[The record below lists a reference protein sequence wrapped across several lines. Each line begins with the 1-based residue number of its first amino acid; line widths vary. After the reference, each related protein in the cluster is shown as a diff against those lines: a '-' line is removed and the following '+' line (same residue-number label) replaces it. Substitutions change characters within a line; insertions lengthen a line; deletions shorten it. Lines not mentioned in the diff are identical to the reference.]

1 MSNYISYENLLKE
14 RTNFKKSGSKNGSE
28 FNYFDTPGLKYFK
41 IFFYFSN
48 GDSTGNQ
55 SIDSS
60 NGLLSPTWIIDGVDD
75 KSYYMYNSA
84 WSYLKMNDEDD
95 RADLLKDFV
104 NLLSNIS
111 SESPWYFSEI
121 FGLDAAMDR
130 KAINAENFTIEQ
142 TRPKITIKCLPDAVD
157 DRIGTLLDLYRSVV
171 WDWTTKR
178 EVVPSNLRKFDMGL
192 FIFETPNVP
201 FHRLKEQDN
210 IDTKTKYASIGEK
223 VSGYATSYK
232 YIEFHNC
239 EIDYNSSK
247 TLYASLNN
255 KDGMSIEH
263 NIEIFFDDCY
273 ETRYNEFLLKEMGDL
288 IKTTAEQRCMD
299 NKTANELAKKIEYYK
314 STDQTKNLEIL
325 DAENPDRF
333 KKNRNTKKIPKKN
346 NFIENA
352 VNQLVGLGENFVDG
366 MIKKVVLGNLY
377 TFSLSKLTDQVKGLI
392 QGDIISSA
400 RHMDSYIRGSI
411 NKNRN
416 KNTKITTSNIFPQK
430 SITPTVK
437 YIGKLYQG
445 DTIANNI

>member
-48 GDSTGNQ
+48 GDSAGDQ
-55 SIDSS
+55 SINAS
-60 NGLLSPTWIIDGVDD
+60 NGLLSPTWIINGVND

-121 FGLDAAMDR
+121 SGLDAAMDR

-157 DRIGTLLDLYRSVV
+157 DRIGTLLDLYRSIV

-201 FHRLKEQDN
+201 FHKLKKQGLSLGLGLMDEYE
-210 IDTKTKYASIGEK
+210 YASVGEK

-288 IKTTAEQRCMD
+288 IKTTAEQRCGCVVDD
-299 NKTANELAKKIEYYK
+299 NVDNVNNVHVVELGKRVNFFEN
-314 STDQTKNLEIL
+314 QGFLLE
-325 DAENPDRF
+325 
-333 KKNRNTKKIPKKN
+333 
-346 NFIENA
+346 A
-352 VNQLVGLGENFVDG
+352 VDQLVTTGTHALGGL
-366 MIKKVVLGNLY
+366 IKKAVLGNLY
-377 TFSLSKLTDQVKGLI
+377 TFSLTKLSDQVKGLI

-437 YIGKLYQG
+437 YIGKIYQG

>member
-1 MSNYISYENLLKE
+1 MSNYISYDNLLKE
-14 RTNFKKSGSKNGSE
+14 RNNFKKAGSKSGSE

-48 GDSTGNQ
+48 GDVSGNQ
-55 SIDSS
+55 SVDSS
-60 NGLLSPTWIIDGVDD
+60 NGLLSPTWMIDGVDD

-121 FGLDAAMDR
+121 SGLDAAMDR

-142 TRPKITIKCLPDAVD
+142 TRPKITIKCLPDAID

-171 WDWTTKR
+171 WDWTSKR
-178 EVVPSNLRKFDMGL
+178 EIVPSNLRKFDMGL

-201 FHRLKEQDN
+201 FHKLKKPGLSLGLGLMDEYE
-210 IDTKTKYASIGEK
+210 YASVGEN

-288 IKTTAEQRCMD
+288 IKNSTQQRYSH
-299 NKTANELAKKIEYYK
+299 NINANELDKRVNFFEN
-314 STDQTKNLEIL
+314 QGFLLE
-325 DAENPDRF
+325 
-333 KKNRNTKKIPKKN
+333 
-346 NFIENA
+346 A
-352 VNQLVGLGENFVDG
+352 VDQLVTTGTHALGGL
-366 MIKKVVLGNLY
+366 IKKAVLGNLY
-377 TFSLSKLTDQVKGLI
+377 TFSLTKLTDQVKGLI

>member
-1 MSNYISYENLLKE
+1 MSNYISYDNLLRE
-14 RTNFKKSGSKNGSE
+14 RNNFKKAGSKSGSE

-41 IFFYFSN
+41 IFFYFNN
-48 GDSTGNQ
+48 GDASGNQ
-55 SIDSS
+55 SVDSS
-60 NGLLSPTWIIDGVDD
+60 NGLLSPTWLVKNTND
-75 KSYYMYNSA
+75 SNYHMYNSA

-121 FGLDAAMDR
+121 SGLDAAMDR

-142 TRPKITIKCLPDAVD
+142 TRPKITIKCLPDAID

-171 WDWTTKR
+171 WDWTSKR
-178 EVVPSNLRKFDMGL
+178 EIVPSNLRKFDMGL

-201 FHRLKEQDN
+201 FHKLKKPGLSLGLMDE
-210 IDTKTKYASIGEK
+210 YASVGEN

-288 IKTTAEQRCMD
+288 IKNSIQQRYSH
-299 NKTANELAKKIEYYK
+299 NINANELDKRV
-314 STDQTKNLEIL
+314 NFF
-325 DAENPDRF
+325 ENPG
-333 KKNRNTKKIPKKN
+333 TH
-346 NFIENA
+346 A
-352 VNQLVGLGENFVDG
+352 SGGL
-366 MIKKVVLGNLY
+366 IKKAVLGNLY
-377 TFSLSKLTDQVKGLI
+377 TLSLTKLSDQVKGLI
-392 QGDIISSA
+392 QSDIISST
-400 RHMDSYIRGSI
+400 RHMDSYIGGSI

>member
-1 MSNYISYENLLKE
+1 MSNYISYDNLLRE
-14 RTNFKKSGSKNGSE
+14 RNNFKKAGSKSGSE

-41 IFFYFSN
+41 IFFYFNN
-48 GDSTGNQ
+48 GDASGNQ
-55 SIDSS
+55 SVDSS
-60 NGLLSPTWIIDGVDD
+60 NGLLSPTWLVKNTND
-75 KSYYMYNSA
+75 SNYHMYNSA

-121 FGLDAAMDR
+121 SGLDAAMDR

-142 TRPKITIKCLPDAVD
+142 TRPKITIKCLPDAID

-171 WDWTTKR
+171 WDWTSKR
-178 EVVPSNLRKFDMGL
+178 EIVPSNLRKFDMGL
-192 FIFETPNVP
+192 FIFETPNAP
-201 FHRLKEQDN
+201 FHKLKKPGLSLGLGLMDEYE
-210 IDTKTKYASIGEK
+210 YASMGEN

-288 IKTTAEQRCMD
+288 IKNSTQQRYSH
-299 NKTANELAKKIEYYK
+299 NINANELDKRVNFFEN
-314 STDQTKNLEIL
+314 QGFLLE
-325 DAENPDRF
+325 
-333 KKNRNTKKIPKKN
+333 
-346 NFIENA
+346 A
-352 VNQLVGLGENFVDG
+352 VDQLVTTGTHALGGL
-366 MIKKVVLGNLY
+366 IKKAVLGNLY
-377 TFSLSKLTDQVKGLI
+377 TFSLTKLSDQVKGLI

>member
-1 MSNYISYENLLKE
+1 MSNYISYEKILQE
-14 RTNFKKSGSKNGSE
+14 RNNFRKAGTKSGSE
-28 FNYFDTPGLKYFK
+28 FNFFDTPGHKYFK
-41 IFFYFSN
+41 IFFYFGN

-121 FGLDAAMDR
+121 SGLDAAMDR

-157 DRIGTLLDLYRSVV
+157 DRIGTLLDLYRSIV

-210 IDTKTKYASIGEK
+210 IDEKTKYASIGEK

-247 TLYASLNN
+247 TLYANLNN
-255 KDGMSIEH
+255 KDGISVEH

-288 IKTTAEQRCMD
+288 IKTTAEQRCVD
-299 NKTANELAKKIEYYK
+299 NANVHVGELDKRVNYFENYK
-314 STDQTKNLEIL
+314 ESDKPIDIQVKPKNKFLTR
-325 DAENPDRF
+325 A
-333 KKNRNTKKIPKKN
+333 
-346 NFIENA
+346 A
-352 VNQLVGLGENFVDG
+352 NQLIELGKGVFEGL
-366 MIKKVVLGNLY
+366 IKKAVLGNLY
-377 TFSLSKLTDQVKGLI
+377 TFSLTRLSDQVKGLI

-400 RHMDSYIRGSI
+400 RHMASYIRGAS

-416 KNTKITTSNIFPQK
+416 KNTQITNSKLFPK
-430 SITPTVK
+430 KTILPTVK
-437 YIGKLYQG
+437 HIGQLYQG
-445 DTIANNI
+445 NTIVNNI